1 MKEYGENVT
10 SYYWKKFECEICKQS
25 YPYIFKKGQ
34 TLFKL
39 IDITEP
45 KADSQYILL
54 ESMPLDKN
62 TSRNIHML
70 TVTDK
75 KSDFKLGRGH
85 ESEVRINDISV
96 SRCHAKIKLV
106 KGKFML
112 EDNTSKFGTLVLCK
126 QRTPLIP
133 QYNKAV

>member
-1 MKEYGENVT
+1 MKNQRHVKEYGENVT

-25 YPYIFKKGQ
+25 YPYIFKRNN

-45 KADSQYILL
+45 IEGSKYILL

-75 KSDFKLGRGH
+75 K
-85 ESEVRINDISV
+85 
-96 SRCHAKIKLV
+96 
-106 KGKFML
+106 
-112 EDNTSKFGTLVLCK
+112 
-126 QRTPLIP
+126 
-133 QYNKAV
+133 